1 MAKRIFNK
9 MNCRKWLSLESGREK
24 KSAANIIHVSLLR
37 ENLGK
42 CLMKIP
48 DGVEE
53 DDDNLQK
60 IFVLFKLLGN
70 LLKSVRKSETMF
82 VNVSEGRREF
92 ARLLCALH
100 NEIASILRQQK

>member
-1 MAKRIFNK
+1 MVGV
-9 MNCRKWLSLESGREK
+9 LSREEEK

-37 ENLGK
+37 ENLVK

-60 IFVLFKLLGN
+60 NICTF
-70 LLKSVRKSETMF
+70 
-82 VNVSEGRREF
+82 
-92 ARLLCALH
+92 
-100 NEIASILRQQK
+100 